1 MDPEAFLDLANQVIK
16 LKMFPYFD
24 IAHSLLCA
32 LAVREDLGAGAQ
44 AFSRKHPLSCWLS
57 TMLVIFAGGMV
68 VNGLLGEPILAP
80 LKNTPQL
87 VIGTVT
93 WYVVFY
99 TPFDVGYKVAKFLP
113 VKVVASAMKEIYRA
127 KKVYDGVSHAAKLYP
142 NAWVIMIIVG
152 TLKGNGAGFTKLVE
166 RLIRGAWTPTA
177 METMQPSFYT
187 KASLVASII
196 FVLDKKTDLI
206 SAPHALVYFGIV
218 IFFVYFKLSSILLGI
233 HDPFV
238 PFENLFCALFLGGIW
253 DSLAKLLGKGQP
265 KEETKDAKK
274 TN

>member
-1 MDPEAFLDLANQVIK
+1 MDPEAFLDMANQVIK

-24 IAHSLLCA
+24 IAHCVLVA
-32 LAVREDLGAGAQ
+32 AHVRDDLGTGAQ

-57 TMLVIFAGGMV
+57 TMLSVFASSMLC
-68 VNGLLGEPILAP
+68 NGLLGEPILAP
-80 LKNTPQL
+80 LKNTPQ
-87 VIGTVT
+87 V
-93 WYVVFY
+93 
-99 TPFDVGYKVAKFLP
+99 
-113 VKVVASAMKEIYRA
+113 VVATIVWC
-127 KKVYDGVSHAAKLYP
+127 KKVYDGVTHAGKLYP
-142 NAWVIMIIVG
+142 NAYLIMILIG
-152 TLKGNGAGFTKLVE
+152 TFKGNGAEFTKLFE
-166 RLIRGAWTPTA
+166 RLIRGVWTPTA
-177 METMQPSFYT
+177 MEFMQPSFPT
-187 KASLVASII
+187 KASMVASII

-253 DSLAKLLGKGQP
+253 DSLARLFGRGQA
-265 KEETKDAKK
+265 KDEKADAKK

>member
-16 LKMFPYFD
+16 LKMYPYFD

-32 LAVREDLGAGAQ
+32 LAVREDLGSGAQ

-68 VNGLLGEPILAP
+68 ANGLLGEPILAP

-87 VIGTVT
+87 IIGTIT

-113 VKVVASAMKEIYRA
+113 VKVTAAAMKEIYRA

-142 NAWVIMIIVG
+142 NAYIIMIVVG